1 MFGRQNLSPTQ
12 FPLPHC
18 QSRPQKLCKNPNSSF
33 QRRFNPPNNCYSP
46 FPAPRPR
53 LLKHHVGIW
62 EPHLKQ
68 IVLIKIVISSPERC
82 KLLKSCQEGEP
93 VMESSEQLQPSCCCF
108 SGKRGWQSRA
118 KCCLSAPA
126 AFPEPR
132 ILLPQ
137 RLSSPFS
144 QVSSSPWDVRGG
156 IRNGRNKSPL
166 YQTAPQNNGQRK
178 MFFLV
183 EVNALSQTTQLC
195 FSHTARISGIFVWDG
210 PQLRRIQKCQ
220 CLFFP

>member
-1 MFGRQNLSPTQ
+1 
-12 FPLPHC
+12 
-18 QSRPQKLCKNPNSSF
+18 
-33 QRRFNPPNNCYSP
+33 
-46 FPAPRPR
+46 
-53 LLKHHVGIW
+53 
-62 EPHLKQ
+62 
-68 IVLIKIVISSPERC
+68 
-82 KLLKSCQEGEP
+82 
-93 VMESSEQLQPSCCCF
+93 MESSEQLQPSCCCF

-118 KCCLSAPA
+118 KGCLSAPA

-137 RLSSPFS
+137 RLSSSFS
-144 QVSSSPWDVRGG
+144 QVSSSPWDVRAG
-156 IRNGRNKSPL
+156 IRNGRSKSPL

-195 FSHTARISGIFVWDG
+195 SSHTARISGIFVWDG

-220 CLFFP
+220 CLFFPKMVLIQPQIKFLGASLETSMSAKEEKKKLFFSIFFQVVNGRKTGRVSNNNQQ